1 MHYNTQ
7 LISELYY
14 NIESIRTHNPEDYKN
29 LSEEIRE
36 TYNIISNFKSTES
49 LLDCLSTSSKQ
60 ALKGILLAFFNSS
73 DITQFYN
80 KNLVK
85 LDKIPYNNSIYQ
97 EIEITVQDNTVKN
110 NVNEN
115 YWNVI
120 KILSNYDLKTLTK
133 VTITIKKPGSALLR
147 ANVNFEEN
155 RIELELNRGYV
166 YDFTIEYS
174 SHTLMTALLAINKAI
189 KDQKEK
195 PNLDQEIDLTS
206 LLLSYDWDLDKI
218 TKINTEIAIQKLKSS
233 LDFSRQMRTEAERTM
248 DEVRGLQNKID
259 ELYKEYMIKVQRTHD
274 LESNFK
280 NTCDSALKIISYHQ
294 TKTGYLNH
302 TPDIRYNS
310 NRLYISLKTNV
321 LPVLNI
327 EGIKSYLKSFSSH
340 HSEEEI
346 EFLNKIEQGEAFL
359 AVCPMKVEFIYD
371 TIDFKTRERTFQK
384 RRGSYSIPYNGHS
397 QVGSSGCLG
406 TFTNAFNEAARELDL
421 SKTIVNTINYLQ
433 SVSPLDPAGR
443 CSLDNLLVL
452 DEFADKIIY
461 SKNHK
466 ELIGKSR
473 KELSNDIW
481 QK

>member
-1 MHYNTQ
+1 MHYNTR

-29 LSEEIRE
+29 LSEEIKE

-49 LLDCLSTSSKQ
+49 LFDCLSTSSKQ
-60 ALKGILLAFFNSS
+60 VLKGILLAFFNSS

-85 LDKIPYNNSIYQ
+85 LDRLPYNNSIYQ
-97 EIEITVQDNTVKN
+97 EIEITIQDNI
-110 NVNEN
+110 NEN

-133 VTITIKKPGSALLR
+133 VSIVIKKPGVTLLR

-155 RIELELNRGYV
+155 KIELEFNRTYV

-174 SHTLMTALLAINKAI
+174 SHTLMTILLALNKAI

-195 PNLDQEIDLTS
+195 PQIDQEVDLTS

-218 TKINTEIAIQKLKSS
+218 TKISTEITLQKLKSS
-233 LDFSRQMRTEAERTM
+233 LDFSRQMRMESERTM
-248 DEVRGLQNKID
+248 DEVRSLQNRID

-280 NTCDSALKIISYHQ
+280 DTCDSALKIISYHQ
-294 TKTGYLNH
+294 TKTGYLNC

-310 NRLYISLKTNV
+310 NSLYITLKTNV
-321 LPVLNI
+321 LPVFNI
-327 EGIKSYLKSFSSH
+327 EGIKSYLKAYSSR

-359 AVCPMKVEFIYD
+359 AVCPMQVDFIYD
-371 TIDFKTRERTFQK
+371 TLGFRTKERSFQK

-397 QVGSSGCLG
+397 QIGTSGCLG

-443 CSLDNLLVL
+443 DSLSNLLVL

-473 KELSNDIW
+473 KELSDEIW
-481 QK
+481 